1 MVAGL
6 PSAPLVAVRA
16 LARRLTLD
24 RQLDF
29 WMDQIAPTWS
39 PGAIRARV
47 VDVIAE
53 THDVRTFV
61 LAPNRR
67 WPGHRAGQ
75 FVTVAVEIDGVRVER
90 CYSLSSAP
98 EDEHLA
104 VTVKRVAGGRVSSW
118 MHGHLRRGDVIGLG
132 SPMGEFILATST
144 SPPPK
149 VLLVSGG
156 SGITPVMSIL
166 RDLSRNG
173 AVDDVVFLHAARS
186 PSDLVFG
193 RELAQLATQHAGLR
207 LVFVT
212 GPLDRTALETHVLD
226 LAERQAMLCGP
237 PAMMEVLTPTWTE
250 RGLTRQLKVERFAPV
265 ARLAAPAGA
274 RPESVALTLLRSGRT
289 VASASAG
296 TLLEQLERGG
306 ERPPY
311 GCRMGIC
318 NTCSCRKRSGV
329 VENVVTGVVSGEP
342 DEDIRLCISRARSD
356 VELAL

>member
-29 WMDQIAPTWS
+29 WMEQVAPTWS
-39 PGAIRARV
+39 LGMIRARV

-61 LAPNRR
+61 LAPNRL

-75 FVTVAVEIDGVRVER
+75 FVTVEVEIDGVRVER

-98 EDEHLA
+98 DDEHVA
-104 VTVKRVAGGRVSSW
+104 VTVKRVPGGRVSAW
-118 MHGHLRRGDVIGLG
+118 MHDYLRRGHVVRLG
-132 SPMGEFILATST
+132 SPMGEFILPTSI
-144 SPPPK
+144 SPK
-149 VLLVSGG
+149 RLFVSGG

-166 RDLSRNG
+166 RDLARSG
-173 AVDDVVFLHAARS
+173 AVGDVVFVHAARS
-186 PSDLVFG
+186 PRDLIFG
-193 RELAQLATQHAGLR
+193 DELAELAAQHTGLR
-207 LVFVT
+207 LVLVT
-212 GPLDRTALETHVLD
+212 GPLDRGALEASVPD
-226 LAERQAMLCGP
+226 LAEREAMLCGP
-237 PAMMEVLTPTWTE
+237 PAMMEALAPTWTE
-250 RGLTRQLKVERFAPV
+250 RGLAGQLKVERFAPV
-265 ARLAAPAGA
+265 ARLAAPASG
-274 RPESVALTLLRSGRT
+274 RRERVTLKLLLSGRT
-289 VASASAG
+289 VESTRSG
-296 TLLEQLERGG
+296 TLLEELERDG

-318 NTCSCRKRSGV
+318 NTCTCRKRAGA
-329 VENVVTGVVSGEP
+329 VENIVTGVVSSEQ